1 MYNFNRLSYYAILIF
16 NLTDVFV
23 YLCIN
28 YWAEICWNLPLGWE
42 ILLFHHLVIAIFF
55 IAIFALYSSK
65 LCYKVHIYLELLCL
79 PGKCNPLSLYSKSP
93 NSPNSFCLR
102 VYLMCL
108 YTHIHNIY
116 LHMCTYTHTFIYT
129 VCA

>member
-1 MYNFNRLSYYAILIF
+1 MYQLLSRDMLKSTTRLGDTPISPPSYS
-16 NLTDVFV
+16 N
-23 YLCIN
+23 
-28 YWAEICWNLPLGWE
+28 
-42 ILLFHHLVIAIFF
+42 FF

-79 PGKCNPLSLYSKSP
+79 PGKCNPLSLYNKSP